1 MFFVDTL
8 EFEGLGNRSYLA
20 GGRRAAVVVDP
31 PRDVDQVIALAAR
44 RGVRIAYV
52 AETHVHNDYVTGGL
66 ELARLT
72 GARYL
77 VPAGAHVSFP
87 RTPVADGDMS
97 EVDEDLVLRAIAT
110 PGHTPHHT
118 SYVLERRDTRWL
130 LSRAARC

>member
-1 MFFVDTL
+1 M
-8 EFEGLGNRSYLA
+8 
-20 GGRRAAVVVDP
+20 
-31 PRDVDQVIALAAR
+31 
-44 RGVRIAYV
+44 
-52 AETHVHNDYVTGGL
+52 HNNYVTGGL

-97 EVDEDLVLRAIAT
+97 EVDEDLVLRAIAA

>member
-1 MFFVDTL
+1 M
-8 EFEGLGNRSYLA
+8 
-20 GGRRAAVVVDP
+20 VDP